1 MYANSNNNLVNNSIN
16 IYPNPAKSTLN
27 LNITQPL
34 RSSPPTTQ
42 GTSSIARSLAAN
54 ANTVYGIK
62 IVSSTGFVMKTAT
75 TTAQDWQTD
84 VSGLMPGT
92 YIIQVTNNY
101 NNSLVGKGTFVKL

>member
-1 MYANSNNNLVNNSIN
+1 MYANSNNNLVNNAIN

-27 LNITQPL
+27 LSITQPF
-34 RSSPPTTQ
+34 SSGPSTTQ
-42 GTSSIARSLAAN
+42 SISSIAKPLAAIT
-54 ANTVYGIK
+54 NTVYGIK

-75 TTAQDWQTD
+75 TTANDWQTD